1 MVRLDYWYRL
11 NHKYVIL
18 DGQHYVTSVNS
29 GSPAE
34 EAGIR
39 VYDKIIQINSITT
52 DSLQNHQVLKL
63 LCSAPDIELI
73 VENDEA

>member
-1 MVRLDYWYRL
+1 
-11 NHKYVIL
+11 
-18 DGQHYVTSVNS
+18 VTSVNIA
-29 GSPAE
+29 SPAE

-39 VYDKIIQINSITT
+39 VYDKIIQINSIST

-63 LCSAPDIELI
+63 LCSAPEIEMI